1 MARRRTTRNI
11 QQNPRN
17 MGLNRAASMRGNAR
31 NLGQNQPFQGGLS
44 ASQGVAPQGPT
55 QGGQQCPAGQELGP
69 DPNMPGVQT
78 CRPARPNISGNVPVV
93 NSQRAI
99 APGPGGNVPPSPKRR
114 GGGGY

>member
-1 MARRRTTRNI
+1 MARRRRTRP

-44 ASQGVAPQGPT
+44 ASQGVAPQGPA

-78 CRPARPNISGNVPVV
+78 CRPARPNISSNVPV
-93 NSQRAI
+93 NNAQRAI
-99 APGPGGNVPPSPKRR
+99 APGPAPGAGKPPKQ
-114 GGGGY
+114 GY